1 MTPEQRA
8 LRDAYL
14 QEMWPVVRELPIHE
28 RTGKRI
34 DDRKQQRDLEERA
47 FHTLSPVVD
56 RACTGNPETAC
67 GEPTEGAA

>member
-1 MTPEQRA
+1 MNE
-8 LRDAYL
+8 RDAWL
-14 QEMWPVVRELPIHE
+14 SECWKPCRELSLGE
-28 RTGKRI
+28 RLEKRI